1 MSGSIRISADSTC
14 DLSPEQLSRYDIGII
29 PLYISLG
36 DESMKDGVEITAQ
49 TIFDYVSKTGQL
61 PKTAAPS
68 VADYLDFFR
77 ERQTSPNDILIHFT
91 ISSKFSSSYQNA
103 CIAAAEFEN
112 VTVIDSQNLSTGHG
126 HAVMEAAVMKERGAP
141 AEDIVKHVREIIP
154 KIRASFVVDR
164 LDYLYKGG
172 RCSGVAAL
180 GANLLK
186 LKPCIEVVNGE
197 MKVGKKYRGTID
209 KVLPLYTADKLTG
222 KKMKKDLIFITH
234 TGCSKEIVE
243 SVRNKINELYAFDE
257 IVETVAGSTITS
269 HCGQNTLGVL
279 YIEE

>member
-1 MSGSIRISADSTC
+1 MSELVRISADSTC

-29 PLYISLG
+29 PLYINLG

-49 TIFDYVSKTGQL
+49 TIYEYVKKTGQL

-68 VADYLDFFR
+68 VADYLEFFKK
-77 ERQTSPNDILIHFT
+77 RQTSSNVALIHFT

-103 CIAAAEFEN
+103 CIAASEFEN
-112 VTVIDSQNLSTGHG
+112 ITVIDSLNLSSGHG
-126 HAVMEAAVMKERGAP
+126 HAVMEAAVMKDAGAS
-141 AEDIVKHVREIIP
+141 AEEIIKHVKEIIP

-186 LKPCIEVVNGE
+186 LKPCIEVVDGE

-209 KVLPLYTADKLTG
+209 KVLPIYTADRLAG

-243 SVRNKINELYAFDE
+243 SVRNKIKELYQFDQ
-257 IVETVAGSTITS
+257 IVETIAGSTVTS

>member
-186 LKPCIEVVNGE
+186 LKPCIEVVDGE

-243 SVRNKINELYAFDE
+243 SVRNKVKELYAFDE

>member
-14 DLSPEQLSRYDIGII
+14 DLSPEQLSRNDIGII

-36 DESMKDGVEITAQ
+36 DDSMKDGVEVTSQ
-49 TIFDYVSKTGQL
+49 MIFDYVAKTGQL

-77 ERQTSPNDILIHFT
+77 ERQTSPDVALIHFT
-91 ISSKFSSSYQNA
+91 ISAKFSSSYQNA

-112 VTVIDSQNLSTGHG
+112 VTVIDSKNLSTGHG
-126 HAVMEAAVMKERGAP
+126 LAIMEAVAMRDKGAAAKEIA
-141 AEDIVKHVREIIP
+141 AHEEEVIP
-154 KIRASFVVDR
+154 KIRASFVIDR

-186 LKPCIEVVNGE
+186 LKPCIEVVDGE
-197 MKVGKKYRGTID
+197 MKVGKKYRGAID
-209 KVLPLYTADKLTG
+209 KVLPLYTADRLAG
-222 KKMKKDLIFITH
+222 RKMKKDLIFITH
-234 TGCSKEIVE
+234 TGCSREAVE
-243 SVRNKINELYAFDE
+243 SVRNKIEEIYSFDE

>member
-77 ERQTSPNDILIHFT
+77 ERQTSSNDILIHFT

>member
-77 ERQTSPNDILIHFT
+77 ERQTSSNDILIHFT

-172 RCSGVAAL
+172 RCSGVASL

>member
-103 CIAAAEFEN
+103 CIAAA
-112 VTVIDSQNLSTGHG
+112 
-126 HAVMEAAVMKERGAP
+126 
-141 AEDIVKHVREIIP
+141 
-154 KIRASFVVDR
+154 
-164 LDYLYKGG
+164 
-172 RCSGVAAL
+172 
-180 GANLLK
+180 
-186 LKPCIEVVNGE
+186 
-197 MKVGKKYRGTID
+197 
-209 KVLPLYTADKLTG
+209 
-222 KKMKKDLIFITH
+222 
-234 TGCSKEIVE
+234 
-243 SVRNKINELYAFDE
+243 
-257 IVETVAGSTITS
+257 
-269 HCGQNTLGVL
+269 
-279 YIEE
+279 

>member
-49 TIFDYVSKTGQL
+49 TIFDYVSKSGQL

-141 AEDIVKHVREIIP
+141 AEDIVKHVKEIIP
-154 KIRASFVVDR
+154 KIRASFVLDR

-186 LKPCIEVVNGE
+186 LKPCIEVVDGE

-243 SVRNKINELYAFDE
+243 SVRNKVKELYAFDE

>member
-141 AEDIVKHVREIIP
+141 AEDIVKHVKEIIP
-154 KIRASFVVDR
+154 KIRASFVLDR

-186 LKPCIEVVNGE
+186 LKPCIEVVDGE

-222 KKMKKDLIFITH
+222 KKMKKDLVFITH

-243 SVRNKINELYAFDE
+243 SVRNKVKELYAFDE

-279 YIEE
+279 FIEE

>member
-1 MSGSIRISADSTC
+1 
-14 DLSPEQLSRYDIGII
+14 
-29 PLYISLG
+29 
-36 DESMKDGVEITAQ
+36 
-49 TIFDYVSKTGQL
+49 
-61 PKTAAPS
+61 
-68 VADYLDFFR
+68 
-77 ERQTSPNDILIHFT
+77 
-91 ISSKFSSSYQNA
+91 
-103 CIAAAEFEN
+103 
-112 VTVIDSQNLSTGHG
+112 
-126 HAVMEAAVMKERGAP
+126 MKERGAP

-257 IVETVAGSTITS
+257 IVETVAGSPITS

>member
-1 MSGSIRISADSTC
+1 MSGTIRISADSTC

-36 DESMKDGVEITAQ
+36 GDSMKDGVEITSQ
-49 TIFDYVSKTGQL
+49 TIFDYVTKTGQL

-77 ERQTSPNDILIHFT
+77 ERQTSPSVSLVHFT

-103 CIAAAEFEN
+103 CIAAAEFQN
-112 VTVIDSQNLSTGHG
+112 VTVVDSRNLSTGHG
-126 HAVMEAAVMKERGAP
+126 HAVIEAAVLRDRGASVEEIL
-141 AEDIVKHVREIIP
+141 AHEKEIIP
-154 KIRASFVVDR
+154 KIRASFIVDR

-186 LKPCIEVVNGE
+186 LKPCIEVVDGE

-209 KVLPLYTADKLTG
+209 KVLPQYTADKLSAG
-222 KKMKKDLIFITH
+222 KMKKDLIFITH
-234 TGCSKEIVE
+234 TGCTKEVTD
-243 SVRNKINELYAFDE
+243 SVRGKIKELANFDE
-257 IVETVAGSTITS
+257 IVETIAGSTITS

-279 YIEE
+279 FIEE

>member
-36 DESMKDGVEITAQ
+36 DESMKDGVEITTQ

-141 AEDIVKHVREIIP
+141 AEDIVKHVKEIIP
-154 KIRASFVVDR
+154 KIRASFVLDR

-186 LKPCIEVVNGE
+186 LKPCIEVVDGE

-222 KKMKKDLIFITH
+222 KKMKKDLVFITH

-243 SVRNKINELYAFDE
+243 SVRNKVKELYAFDE

-279 YIEE
+279 FIEE

>member
-49 TIFDYVSKTGQL
+49 TIFDYVTKTGQL

-154 KIRASFVVDR
+154 KICASFIVDR

-186 LKPCIEVVNGE
+186 LKPCIEVVDGE

-209 KVLPLYTADKLTG
+209 KVLPLYTADKLSG

-234 TGCSKEIVE
+234 TGCSREIVE
-243 SVRNKINELYAFDE
+243 SVRNKVKELYSFDE

-279 YIEE
+279 FIEE

>member
-141 AEDIVKHVREIIP
+141 AEDIVKHVKEIIP
-154 KIRASFVVDR
+154 KIRASFVLDR

-186 LKPCIEVVNGE
+186 LKPCIEVVDGE
-197 MKVGKKYRGTID
+197 MKVGKKYCGTID

-243 SVRNKINELYAFDE
+243 SVRNKVKELYAFDE

>member
-154 KIRASFVVDR
+154 KIRASFVLDR

-186 LKPCIEVVNGE
+186 LKPCIEVVDGE

-243 SVRNKINELYAFDE
+243 SVRNKVKELYAFDE

>member
-141 AEDIVKHVREIIP
+141 AEDIVKHVKEIIP
-154 KIRASFVVDR
+154 KIRASFVLDR

-186 LKPCIEVVNGE
+186 LKPCIEVVDGE

-243 SVRNKINELYAFDE
+243 SVRNKVKELYAFDE

>member
-1 MSGSIRISADSTC
+1 MPGSIRISADSTC

-49 TIFDYVSKTGQL
+49 TIYDYVAKTGQL

-68 VADYLDFFR
+68 VADYLEFFR
-77 ERQTSPNDILIHFT
+77 ERQTSPDDILIHFT

-103 CIAAAEFEN
+103 CIAAAEYNN

-126 HAVMEAAVMKERGAP
+126 HAVMEAAVMKEHGAS
-141 AEDIVKHVREIIP
+141 AEEIVEHVKKIIP
-154 KIRASFVVDR
+154 KIRASFVIDR

-186 LKPCIEVVNGE
+186 LKPCIEVVDGE

-222 KKMKKDLIFITH
+222 KKMKKELIFITH
-234 TGCSKEIVE
+234 TGCSREVVE
-243 SVRNKINELYAFDE
+243 SVRNKINELYQFDE
-257 IVETVAGSTITS
+257 VVETIAGSTITS